1 MQAAAKQFSVS
12 KILGL
17 AIVFL
22 AGGITLNGSVFGGAG
37 QEGGGMPH
45 RYTVIHTE
53 GTNLLVTDN
62 RTNTIY
68 FYTIE
73 ENGKPGDDLILRGSA
88 DLNQVGKPTIKPT
101 LINPRKRSE

>member
-1 MQAAAKQFSVS
+1 MPTSAKRLTVS
-12 KILGL
+12 KVIGL
-17 AIVFL
+17 AIVFV
-22 AGGITLNGSVFGGAG
+22 AGGIAWNSSVFGTAAQDSGILS
-37 QEGGGMPH
+37 H
-45 RYTVIHTE
+45 RYSVIHTE

-88 DLNQVGKPTIKPT
+88 DLNQVGKPVIKPT
-101 LINPRKRSE
+101 LINPRKRSD